1 MNTIEEEAP
10 PGRRRRRRYSVEF
23 KAQVVAACQ
32 GPGASLAAIA
42 LHHKL
47 NANLPRRWVEQA
59 ERNDCVLVARSDV
72 AAPSVAAPAFVPLP
86 LETRSARPAE
96 IRIEVRRADQ
106 SITVSC
112 PNWTPVKLDLAMHKN
127 RRIHHHR
134 DQHLA

>member
-32 GPGASLAAIA
+32 GPGVSLAAIA

-47 NANLPRRWVEQA
+47 NANLLRRWVEQA

-72 AAPSVAAPAFVPLP
+72 AAPSAAAPAFVPLP
-86 LETRSARPAE
+86 LETRSARTAE
-96 IRIEVRRADQ
+96 IRVEVRRVDQ
-106 SITVSC
+106 SITVSWPTSEAAQC
-112 PNWTPVKLDLAMHKN
+112 AAWLREWLA
-127 RRIHHHR
+127 
-134 DQHLA
+134 

>member
-32 GPGASLAAIA
+32 GPGVSLAAIA

-47 NANLPRRWVEQA
+47 NANLLRRWVEQA

-72 AAPSVAAPAFVPLP
+72 AAPSQAAPAFVPLP
-86 LETRSARPAE
+86 LETTRGARTAE
-96 IRIEVRRADQ
+96 IRVEVRRADQ
-106 SITVSC
+106 SITVSWPTSEAAQC
-112 PNWTPVKLDLAMHKN
+112 AAWLREWLA
-127 RRIHHHR
+127 
-134 DQHLA
+134 